1 MTHHQMVPVL
11 ETDRLI
17 LSGHQ
22 RKDFSALADLWATES
37 IVKYIGGTISTERE
51 SWMRM
56 LSYAGLWQVLGFGYW
71 AIREKES
78 GQYIGD
84 LGFADFHRM
93 IDLPIKGIPE
103 AGWVI
108 APEYQGKGYVTE
120 AMQSALKWLTL
131 QNKFEQT
138 ICFIAPD
145 NLASIRV
152 ADKLGYLF
160 EQEVLLNGQ
169 KSFLYSKKLRNENYS
184 EITSK

>member
-1 MTHHQMVPVL
+1 MIHHQTIPVL

-22 RKDFSALADLWATES
+22 CNDFSALADLWAKES
-37 IVKYIGGTISTERE
+37 VVQYIGGTISTERE

-56 LSYAGLWQVLGFGYW
+56 LSYAGLWRILGFGYW

-78 GQYIGD
+78 GKYIGD
-84 LGFADFHRM
+84 LGFADFHRT
-93 IDLPIKGIPE
+93 IDIPIKGVPE

-120 AMQSALKWLTL
+120 AMQSALTWLTL
-131 QNKFEQT
+131 QNRFEKS
-138 ICFIAPD
+138 ICFIDSD
-145 NLASIRV
+145 NIASLRV

-160 EQEVLLNGQ
+160 EQKVLLNGEENL
-169 KSFLYSKKLRNENYS
+169 LYCKKLIPND
-184 EITSK
+184 